1 MGEWRR
7 RKTFAA
13 QFSLPPGQAPATKR
27 KKFCCIVAARESVGD
42 EKTSRRSFRCRC
54 ARPRQ
59 RDARNLVVLL
69 PRGIAAATKT
79 KKSYDIIAVRDRG
92 GDEKPPR
99 HSSRC
104 RRARPRQRKT
114 FAAQIS
120 WPLRQAPATKRKK
133 SCCIVA
139 ARESVGDENKEILRY
154 YCRVELCRRRKTFA
168 AQFSLPPHQAPATKR
183 KKSCCIVAARNCGG
197 DENKEI
203 LRYYCRA
210 GECRRRK
217 LRKLFSGQVSLH
229 TFRYPKQASFPGSS
243 LRNAET
249 ILKKWERGHKAS
261 TTYQLQATQEVCGFL
276 LAGWEREARSPAWGL
291 FMWRDRTRE
300 IWSYHGCAVCCQHD
314 TWSGQNNISLPDKK
328 SL

>member
-1 MGEWRR
+1 MPPEGDIPFFFYNGVYASIASYEWTPGPGNETKEILLYRCRAGEWGRR
-7 RKTFAA
+7 N
-13 QFSLPPGQAPATKR
+13 Q
-27 KKFCCIVAARESVGD
+27 
-42 EKTSRRSFRCRC
+42 
-54 ARPRQ
+54 
-59 RDARNLVVLL
+59 RNLAILL
-69 PRGIAAATKT
+69 PRGRVSAIKNLRGAVFVAAAPGPGNETQEILL
-79 KKSYDIIAVRDRG
+79 Y
-92 GDEKPPR
+92 
-99 HSSRC
+99 RC
-104 RRARPRQRKT
+104 RA
-114 FAAQIS
+114 
-120 WPLRQAPATKRKK
+120 
-133 SCCIVA
+133 
-139 ARESVGDENKEILRY
+139 
-154 YCRVELCRRRKTFA
+154 ELWRRRKTFA

-183 KKSCCIVAARNCGG
+183 KKSCCIVAAWNCGG

>member
-1 MGEWRR
+1 MVACFALLVDGTKSAEYHCRVGKCRR
-7 RKTFAA
+7 RELRNLAI
-13 QFSLPPGQAPATKR
+13 SLPRGRVAATKT
-27 KKFCCIVAARESVGD
+27 KKSCDIVATRESGGN
-42 EKTSRRSFRCRC
+42 EKPSRRSFRGRR

-139 ARESVGDENKEILRY
+139 ARESV
-154 YCRVELCRRRKTFA
+154 
-168 AQFSLPPHQAPATKR
+168 
-183 KKSCCIVAARNCGG
+183 G